1 MMLRVNNVRIAYPVG
16 DVLDLGVKEVL
27 IRALK
32 REKTEHEFVAVDNVS
47 FVLEQGD
54 MLGIIGSNGA
64 GKSTLA
70 KAIANVVKPSQGSIW
85 RGGKVTALLELS
97 AGFDPDLT
105 LRENTYLRAALMG
118 YSKQFIDDMYGEII
132 TFAELEAFQDRPF
145 KQMSSGMKSRLAFAI
160 ACLIEPEILILDEV
174 LSVGD
179 GAFRRK
185 SGDKMQEILEKGV
198 TGILVSHSINQVR
211 NMCNKILW
219 LDHGRQIGFSD
230 DVTAYCD
237 AYESFLQTKKL
248 PESEEEILATAE
260 EWQLQKAQRQAQKA
274 KKAQQRVSAI
284 ATQRQEAGLTQGQLA
299 RRTGYTQVEISYWE
313 RFKAVPT
320 EEQLEKMARVLGC
333 SVDALCQPENEEERS
348 PLKSEIENQCAQSNL
363 Q

>member
-1 MMLRVNNVRIAYPVG
+1 MMLKVNNVRIAYPVG
-16 DVLDLGVKEVL
+16 DMLDLGVKEML
-27 IRALK
+27 IRMLK
-32 REKTEHEFVAVDNVS
+32 RQKTAREFVAVNDVT
-47 FVLEQGD
+47 FALEKGD
-54 MLGIIGSNGA
+54 MLGIVGSNGA

-70 KAIANVVKPSQGSIW
+70 KAIANVVKPTAGTIW

-97 AGFDPDLT
+97 AGFDPELT

-132 TFAELEAFQDRPF
+132 AFAELEAFQDRPF

-160 ACLIEPEILILDEV
+160 ACLIDPEILILDEV

-179 GAFRRK
+179 GAFKQK
-185 SGDKMQEILEKGV
+185 SGDKMREILEKGV

-211 NMCNKILW
+211 NMCTKILW

-237 AYESFLQTKKL
+237 AYENFLATKRL
-248 PESEEEILATAE
+248 PGDEEEILAMAE
-260 EWQLQKAQRQAQKA
+260 EWQLSKEQRVDKKPQKAPP
-274 KKAQQRVSAI
+274 RVSVI
-284 ATQRQEAGLTQGQLA
+284 ATQRQAAGLTQGQLA

-313 RFKAVPT
+313 RFKAEPT
-320 EEQLEKMARVLGC
+320 EEQLEKLAQVLGC
-333 SVDALCQPENEEERS
+333 TADDLRQPESEAVQPAAASENEN
-348 PLKSEIENQCAQSNL
+348 K
-363 Q
+363 